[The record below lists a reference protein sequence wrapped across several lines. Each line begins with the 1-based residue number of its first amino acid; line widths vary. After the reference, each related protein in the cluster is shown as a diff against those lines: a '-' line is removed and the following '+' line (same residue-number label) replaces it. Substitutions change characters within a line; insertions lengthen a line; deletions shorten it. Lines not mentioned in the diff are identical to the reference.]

1 MPETSALVSRDPD
14 AKREARKTKDST
26 MDRIWKYY
34 HDKKRITVLDADEER
49 IRERIE
55 KAWFLLCNHK
65 GTKEATEALEKLFG
79 IKRSVA
85 YDDVRNAMMLFGDP
99 RVDMKDAKRAI
110 AETII
115 MRAAEKAWDLNDLEM
130 HHKYMK
136 LYSDINMLTAKD
148 DDRMADALRKMRPV
162 AVMFVAERS
171 QLEQQ
176 AADLMKD
183 VPAEDTDYEEV
194 KDEESN

>member
-34 HDKKRITVLDADEER
+34 HDKKRITVLDPDEER

-115 MRAAEKAWDLNDLEM
+115 MRAAEKAWEANDLEM

-148 DDRMADALRKMRPV
+148 DNRMADALRKMRPV
-162 AVMFVAERS
+162 AVVFVAERS

-176 AADLMKD
+176 AAELMKD

>member
-1 MPETSALVSRDPD
+1 MPEISALVSRDPE

-34 HDKKRITVLDADEER
+34 HDKKRITELDADEER

-162 AVMFVAERS
+162 AVVFVAERS

>member
-1 MPETSALVSRDPD
+1 MPEISALVTRDPD

-34 HDKKRITVLDADEER
+34 HDKKRITVLDPDEER

-110 AETII
+110 AETVI
-115 MRAAEKAWDLNDLEM
+115 MRGAEKAWEAGNLEM

-162 AVMFVAERS
+162 AVVFVAERS